1 MLKEQKQVAAKNTIN
16 TDDAPDELLDPVTC
30 ALMEDPVELPESHYV
45 VDRLTISKY
54 NTFTFCYWCLLTIC
68 SLYII
73 EKHLM
78 NDPHDPFTRAP
89 LALKDVIERPD
100 IKDQID
106 EYKAMKMSMMWD
118 AAICQKW
125 GNQWEK

>member
-54 NTFTFCYWCLLTIC
+54 NTFTFCY
-68 SLYII
+68 
-73 EKHLM
+73 
-78 NDPHDPFTRAP
+78 
-89 LALKDVIERPD
+89 
-100 IKDQID
+100 
-106 EYKAMKMSMMWD
+106 
-118 AAICQKW
+118 
-125 GNQWEK
+125 